1 MRNWI
6 MSKSVNKTVRNEVK
20 QQKGGFFGVLETSLV
35 ASILGNILAGKPKVP
50 VRWVIWAGEGTIT
63 VGEGT
68 TRAG

>member
-20 QQKGGFFGVLETSLV
+20 QQKGGFLGVLETSLV

-50 VRWVIWAGEGTIT
+50 VR
-63 VGEGT
+63 
-68 TRAG
+68 